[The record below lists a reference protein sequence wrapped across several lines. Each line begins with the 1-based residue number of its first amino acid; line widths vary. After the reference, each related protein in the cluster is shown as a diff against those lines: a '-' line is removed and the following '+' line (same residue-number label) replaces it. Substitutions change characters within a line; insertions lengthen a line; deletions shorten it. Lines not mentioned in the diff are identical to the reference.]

1 VLRKAGR
8 AKLPETTGLSCFF
21 KGLSHMRNTAFPSP
35 FFVGFDE
42 IERVLER
49 VAKTS
54 TDGYPPYNVEK
65 IPVQDGEAERLRIT
79 LAVAGFSTD
88 ELDLTLED
96 NELVISGRQKDDD
109 SRQYLHRGIAARQ
122 FKRTFVLADGMEV
135 LAASLDDG
143 LLTIDLLRPEP
154 QRLVRK
160 IEISQGAG

>member
-65 IPVQDGEAERLRIT
+65 IPVHDGEAERLRIT

>member
-1 VLRKAGR
+1 
-8 AKLPETTGLSCFF
+8 
-21 KGLSHMRNTAFPSP
+21 MRNTAFPSP

-42 IERVLER
+42 IERVLN
-49 VAKTS
+49 VSQKS

-79 LAVAGFSTD
+79 LAVGFSD

-96 NELVISGRQKDDD
+96 NELVITGRQSDDD

-135 LAASLDDG
+135 LAPRW
-143 LLTIDLLRPEP
+143 TT
-154 QRLVRK
+154 VC
-160 IEISQGAG
+160 